1 MLLTVFTPTYNRE
14 EKIRDLYNSL
24 LNQTCFDF
32 EWVVVDDGSADRTD
46 LLVKKWID
54 DTDKFKI
61 SYYKQENHGKHS
73 AINKGVEL
81 ASGEAFLIVD
91 SDDQLHPM
99 AVKRIIKCLKSI
111 EDMEGYCG
119 CAGLKIYT
127 NGDIIGQKACSDIV
141 DCTSLQRNQYGI
153 TGDKAEVF
161 YTHILR
167 QYPFPVF
174 EGENFLTE
182 KVVWYRIA
190 SDGYKI
196 RWVNEPLIICEYL
209 NDGLTHMTGKN
220 EKNYEGFKLTVR
232 EMLKYKE
239 VPIRAKL
246 EYIAVC
252 GQIAIKKGCSIRRVA
267 NEVGCPAVLLFVLG
281 MCGVMVKKVRTSS
294 ISNRRIS

>member
-14 EKIRDLYNSL
+14 EKIKDLYNSL

-32 EWVVVDDGSADRTD
+32 EWIIVDDGSADRTD
-46 LLVKKWID
+46 LLVKKWVD

-99 AVKRIIKCLKSI
+99 AVERISKIMSSI
-111 EDMEGYCG
+111 EGMEGFCG
-119 CAGLKIYT
+119 CAGLRIHT
-127 NGDIIGQKACSDIV
+127 NGDIIGQKACSEIV

-161 YTHILR
+161 YTQILR

-190 SDGYKI
+190 NDGYKI
-196 RWVNEPLIICEYL
+196 RWVNEPFIICEYL
-209 NDGLTHMTGKN
+209 QEGLTSNPLKFQNNFLGLCETAK
-220 EKNYEGFKLTVR
+220 
-232 EMLKYKE
+232 EMRKYRSLGIMERYSPLVNACILYK
-239 VPIRAKL
+239 
-246 EYIAVC
+246 
-252 GQIAIKKGCSIRRVA
+252 KKGYSI
-267 NEVGCPAVLLFVLG
+267 NEFSELVECNRITILLLNIG
-281 MCGVMVKKVRTSS
+281 G
-294 ISNRRIS
+294 RIIKRIKLKLS